1 MNSWWRSLGIGTKLS
16 ILIQG
21 MLVVVLF
28 LAHFWVTKLVNE
40 GILDEAERRAEISA
54 DGVINGMNMLMVT
67 GMISNPEY
75 RRLFIKKMGA
85 SENVSELRIIRS
97 KQVQDQFG
105 PGLPEEQVK
114 DDMDRRAI
122 GLKQSQ
128 FSLNEDQGI
137 FTVRAVVPF
146 IVEANY
152 RGTNCLTCHH
162 VNPGSVNGAASITI
176 DLTRELSSIRHTKN
190 MLMLGHI
197 LLQIVL
203 FFSINWLIRRFMRPI
218 VKLQSAMES
227 MQLSG
232 SMEQFV
238 PVELEQGRQ
247 DEAGKLGMA
256 FNKMAEA
263 LSDSERTMK
272 LSAAIYQ
279 SNADA
284 IVVTDEN
291 NLIVDVNPAF
301 TRITGFALNDVIGK
315 NPRIMQ
321 SGKHDEEFYRNMW
334 QTILNEGHWQGK
346 IWDKS
351 KNGEIRAKLAR
362 ITAIRRADGSVYRHV
377 AQFTDVTEKK
387 QKDDL
392 VFWQANYDLLT
403 GLPNRRLL
411 NDRLE
416 HALAANKSCEEW
428 GALMYLDVDKLK
440 AINESMGPGH
450 GDMLLIEVAHR
461 IKSCVREGDT
471 VARIGSDEFVV
482 LIEDLVCS
490 SLEDAKQIASEIAEN
505 IRASLSAPYQ
515 LKDKTHYSSSSIG
528 VSLICG
534 NDKLADELVR
544 QANTA
549 MFQAKESGRNAV
561 RFFVR
566 KNIRIIGAAE
576 ALE

>member
-1 MNSWWRSLGIGTKLS
+1 LKNWWRTLGIGTKLN

-21 MLVVVLF
+21 TLVVVLF
-28 LAHFWVTKLVNE
+28 LAHYWVMSLVNK

-85 SENVSELRIIRS
+85 SENVTELRIIRA

-105 PGLPEEQVK
+105 PGLPEEQAR
-114 DDMDRRAI
+114 DDMDRRAME
-122 GLKQSQ
+122 LKKSQ
-128 FSLNEDQGI
+128 FNLNEDRGI

-146 IVEANY
+146 IVESDC

-162 VNPGSVNGAASITI
+162 VQAGSVNGAASVTI
-176 DLTRELSSIRHTKN
+176 NLTGELSDIRHTKN
-190 MLMLGHI
+190 MLILGHV
-197 LLQIVL
+197 LLQIAL
-203 FFSINWLIRRFMRPI
+203 FLAINWLIGRFIKPI
-218 VKLQSAMES
+218 VRLQSKMEA

-238 PVELEQGRQ
+238 PLELEQGNQ
-247 DEAGKLGMA
+247 DEIGKLGMA

-301 TRITGFALNDVIGK
+301 TRITGYTLNDVIGK
-315 NPRIMQ
+315 NPNIMQ
-321 SGKHDEEFYRNMW
+321 SGKHDEEFYRHMW
-334 QTILNEGHWQGK
+334 QAILSEGYWQGE
-346 IWDKS
+346 ILDKS
-351 KNGEIRAKLAR
+351 KNGEIRAKLVR
-362 ITAIRRADGSVYRHV
+362 ITAVRRADGRVYRHV
-377 AQFTDVTEKK
+377 AQYTDVTERKE
-387 QKDDL
+387 KDEL
-392 VFWQANYDLLT
+392 IYWQANYDQLT

-411 NDRLE
+411 NDRLQ
-416 HALAANKSCEEW
+416 HALATRKSDEDY
-428 GALMYLDVDKLK
+428 GALMYLDLDKFK
-440 AINESMGPGH
+440 AINESFGH
-450 GDMLLIEVAHR
+450 GYGDMLLIEAAQR
-461 IKSCVREGDT
+461 IKSCVQEVDT

-482 LIEDLVCS
+482 LIEDLGCPGMH
-490 SLEDAKQIASEIAEN
+490 DATRIAAKLAECM
-505 IRASLSAPYQ
+505 RASLSRPYQ
-515 LKDKTHYSSSSIG
+515 LKDKTYLSTSSIG

-534 NDKLADELVR
+534 NGTVAETLIKQANLAMR
-544 QANTA
+544 QA
-549 MFQAKESGRNAV
+549 KDSGRNAV
-561 RFFVR
+561 RFS
-566 KNIRIIGAAE
+566 E
-576 ALE
+576 T